1 MAAPVITMVYVP
13 GGVFSTVGLDPP
25 PPPPPL
31 LLPLRPQL
39 TRKNAARTIGSQTI
53 LIHRGLRNGRTSTK
67 QDESAVPAPNQARIC
82 QGACVSLAAVL
93 VKVVVIV
100 SVAEATLFKAADA
113 GVTLQERL
121 VEDGV
126 QLRLSVPLK
135 LFTEARFRVTVPLLP
150 PDTVICGTT
159 GTTAKSPTVWVTVR
173 LSVLLVDDA

>member
-1 MAAPVITMVYVP
+1 MS
-13 GGVFSTVGLDPP
+13 F
-25 PPPPPL
+25 
-31 LLPLRPQL
+31 
-39 TRKNAARTIGSQTI
+39 
-53 LIHRGLRNGRTSTK
+53 
-67 QDESAVPAPNQARIC
+67 AV
-82 QGACVSLAAVL
+82 VL

-100 SVAEATLFKAADA
+100 SVAEATPFRAADA
-113 GVTLQERL
+113 GVKLQERL

-173 LSVLLVDDA
+173 FSVLLVEDA